1 MTATTLIIF
10 GATGDLT
17 KRLLLPAL
25 GQLLDR
31 EPDREV
37 HLIGV
42 GRSERPEDQ
51 WRAEVREA
59 FGDDAGST
67 SRRLA
72 DETVYRKGDL
82 TKSDDLSG
90 LLEEAKGRPVLY
102 FAVPP
107 AVTQRSCE
115 ALRDVDI
122 PDGTILAPE
131 KPFGT
136 DEASARALNAL
147 LTELVPEEQVFRVDH
162 FLGQSVLL
170 DLLSI
175 RFANRLFEPV
185 WSADSIESVVIRYD
199 ESIGLEGR
207 ADFYEKEGAL
217 RDMVQSHLLQLLAA
231 VAMDPPAS
239 LAERDLR
246 DATGAALRAT
256 HIWDDDP
263 VASSRRARYTAGES
277 GGESLPAYVDE
288 DGVDPARNTETL
300 AEVTLGVRSARWQG
314 VPFTLRS
321 GKALEADK
329 EIALT
334 FRPLRHI
341 PAQFGTDVAPNVV
354 RLRLGPDAMSVQL
367 NVHDG
372 ADPFTLKT
380 IDFDTDLG
388 SGSVRAYAE
397 VLSGILDGD
406 ATLAVRGDAAEQCWR
421 IVQPVIDAWESDKVA
436 MDEYPAGSTGPAGW
450 PSL

>member
-1 MTATTLIIF
+1 MSGTTLIIF

-25 GQLLDR
+25 GQLLDS
-31 EPDREV
+31 EPDRAV
-37 HLIGV
+37 NLVGV
-42 GRSERPEDQ
+42 GRSPRSQTQ

-59 FGDDAGST
+59 FGSDAGVA

-72 DETVYRKGDL
+72 DETEYQQGDL
-82 TKSDDLSG
+82 TDSKDLSR
-90 LLEEAKGRPVLY
+90 LLHEAKGRAVLY

-107 AVTQRSCE
+107 AVTVRSCE

-122 PDGTILAPE
+122 PPGTILAPE

-136 DEASARALNAL
+136 DEDSAHRLNTL

-175 RFANRLFEPV
+175 RFANRLFEPI
-185 WSADSIESVVIRYD
+185 WSADQIESVVIRYD

-207 ADFYEKEGAL
+207 ADFYESVGAL
-217 RDMVQSHLLQLLAA
+217 RDMVQSHLLQLLAV

-239 LAERDLR
+239 LGVRDLR

-256 HIWDDDP
+256 HVWQDDP

-277 GGESLPAYVDE
+277 GGESMPSYVDE
-288 DGVDPARNTETL
+288 AGVDPSRNTETL
-300 AEVTLGVRSARWQG
+300 AEVTLGVRSARWEG

-321 GKALEADK
+321 GKALESAK

-334 FRPLRHI
+334 FRPLRHL
-341 PAQFGTDVAPNVV
+341 PSQFGTDVPRNVL
-354 RLRLGPDAMSVQL
+354 RLRFGPDTMSLRL

-372 ADPFTLKT
+372 TRPFALKT
-380 IDFDTDLG
+380 IDFDAELG

-406 ATLAVRGDAAEQCWR
+406 ASLAVRGDAAEECWR
-421 IVQPVIDAWESDKVA
+421 IVQPVIDAWASDQVP
-436 MDEYPAGSTGPAGW
+436 MDDYRAGGTGPESW
-450 PSL
+450 PTL